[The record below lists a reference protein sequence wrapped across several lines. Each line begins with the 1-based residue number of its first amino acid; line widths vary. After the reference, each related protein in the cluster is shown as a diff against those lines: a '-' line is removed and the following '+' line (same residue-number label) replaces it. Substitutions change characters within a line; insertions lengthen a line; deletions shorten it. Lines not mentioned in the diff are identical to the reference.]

1 MLNVRRGE
9 RRLSY
14 PGAGAGA
21 RALAERSAASVAA
34 RDAAL
39 ATARGF
45 VASAGARAVGARS
58 AAAARARVLI
68 ARSSAFAVAGVRP
81 GGAIIFSLD
90 DDYDYDYDEADL
102 PPPSP
107 LPPFGLLPVAAAPTL
122 SSSRVDTLRVVLL
135 PPRCRVGR
143 TSREPFSDAARL
155 SSSEDPARRGP
166 SRGGRAASGVRRER
180 KTLSRIKLGARW
192 PEMAGGAA
200 AVGLPVA

>member
-1 MLNVRRGE
+1 LLNVRRGE
-9 RRLSY
+9 RRISY

-39 ATARGF
+39 ATACGF

-90 DDYDYDYDEADL
+90 DDYDYDEADL

-107 LPPFGLLPVAAAPTL
+107 LPPFGLLPVAAGPTL
-122 SSSRVDTLRVVLL
+122 SSSRVDTLCAVLL

-200 AVGLPVA
+200 AAGLPVA